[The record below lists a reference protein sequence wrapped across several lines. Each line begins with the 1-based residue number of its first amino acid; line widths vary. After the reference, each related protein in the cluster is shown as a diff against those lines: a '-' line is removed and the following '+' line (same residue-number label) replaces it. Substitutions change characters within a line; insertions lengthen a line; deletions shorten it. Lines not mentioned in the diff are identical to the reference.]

1 VPDDKLKNKIIEIL
15 PKTSLFGGVK
25 KANLDSFIDTLS
37 ERSYSAGE
45 NIFEEGGS
53 PGDSYLLLEGEVKLT
68 VVGRRL
74 FKFGP
79 GSVFGIA
86 SLIGIQKQI
95 VTATAD
101 TDIILAVIPKM
112 TLYLIEKDNPRL
124 FGKII
129 LNEARDLA
137 RALKV
142 MKDIIV
148 DYIMIEEKGNL

>member
-1 VPDDKLKNKIIEIL
+1 MSEDKLKNKIIELL
-15 PKTSLFGGVK
+15 PKTSLFGGVEK
-25 KANLDSFIDTLS
+25 VDLDSFIEGLA

-45 NIFEEGGS
+45 NVFEEGGS
-53 PGDSYLLLEGEVKLT
+53 PGDSYLLLEGEVKVT
-68 VVGRRL
+68 VAGRRL

-86 SLIGIQKQI
+86 SPIGIQKQI

-101 TDIILAVIPKM
+101 TDIVLAVIPKM
-112 TLYLIEKDNPRL
+112 TLYLLEEQNPRL

-142 MKDIIV
+142 AKEIIM
-148 DYIMIEEKGNL
+148 DYILMEEKGNL

>member
-1 VPDDKLKNKIIEIL
+1 MPEDKLKDKIIELL
-15 PKTSLFGGVK
+15 PKTSLFGGVEK
-25 KANLDSFIDTLS
+25 IDLDSFIEGLA
-37 ERSYSAGE
+37 ERSYSAWE
-45 NIFEEGGS
+45 NVFEEGDS
-53 PGDSYLLLEGEVKLT
+53 PGDSYLLLEGEVKVT
-68 VVGRRL
+68 VAGRRL

-86 SLIGIQKQI
+86 SPIGIQKQV

-101 TDIILAVIPKM
+101 TDIVLAVIPKM
-112 TLYLIEKDNPRL
+112 TLYLLEEQNPRL

-142 MKDIIV
+142 AKEIIM
-148 DYIMIEEKGNL
+148 DYILIEEKGNL

>member
-1 VPDDKLKNKIIEIL
+1 MSEDKLKNKIIELL
-15 PKTSLFGGVK
+15 PKTSLFGGIDRDDI
-25 KANLDSFIDTLS
+25 DSFIETFS
-37 ERSYSAGE
+37 ERSYSSGE

-53 PGDSYLLLEGEVKLT
+53 PGDSYLLLEGEVKVT
-68 VVGRRL
+68 VAGRRL

-86 SLIGIQKQI
+86 SPIGIQKQI

-101 TDIILAVIPKM
+101 TDIVLAVIPKM
-112 TLYLIEKDNPRL
+112 TLYLLEEQNPRL

-142 MKDIIV
+142 AKEIIM
-148 DYIMIEEKGNL
+148 DYILMEEKGNL

>member
-1 VPDDKLKNKIIEIL
+1 MPEDKLKDKIIELL
-15 PKTSLFGGVK
+15 PKTSLFGGVEK
-25 KANLDSFIDTLS
+25 VDLDFFIESLS

-53 PGDSYLLLEGEVKLT
+53 PGDSYLLLEGEVKIT
-68 VVGRRL
+68 IAGRRL

-79 GSVFGIA
+79 GSVFGVA
-86 SLIGIQKQI
+86 SPIGIQKQI

-101 TDIILAVIPKM
+101 TDIVLAVIPKM
-112 TLYLIEKDNPRL
+112 TLYLLEEQRPKL

-137 RALKV
+137 RHLKT
-142 MKDIIV
+142 MKDIV
-148 DYIMIEEKGNL
+148 LSYKEKADL

>member
-1 VPDDKLKNKIIEIL
+1 MSEDKLKNKIIELL
-15 PKTSLFGGVK
+15 PKTSLFGGI
-25 KANLDSFIDTLS
+25 DRDDIESFIETFS
-37 ERSYSAGE
+37 ERSYSSGE

-68 VVGRRL
+68 IAGKSL
-74 FKFGP
+74 FKFEP
-79 GSVFGIA
+79 GSIFGMA
-86 SLIGIQKQI
+86 SPIGIQKQI

-101 TDIILAVIPKM
+101 TEIVLAVIPKV
-112 TLYLIEKDNPRL
+112 TLYLLEEKKPEL

-142 MKDIIV
+142 AKEIITDCIVMKK
-148 DYIMIEEKGNL
+148 KGNL

>member
-1 VPDDKLKNKIIEIL
+1 MPEDELKDKIIELL
-15 PKTSLFGGVK
+15 PKTSFFGGVDREDID
-25 KANLDSFIDTLS
+25 LFIEGLA

-53 PGDSYLLLEGEVKLT
+53 PGDSYLLLEGEVKIT
-68 VVGRRL
+68 VAGRRL

-79 GSVFGIA
+79 GSVFGVA
-86 SLIGIQKQI
+86 SPIGIQKQI

-101 TDIILAVIPKM
+101 TDIVLAVIPKM
-112 TLYLIEKDNPRL
+112 TLYLLEEQNPRL

-142 MKDIIV
+142 AKEIIM
-148 DYIMIEEKGNL
+148 DYILIEEKGNL